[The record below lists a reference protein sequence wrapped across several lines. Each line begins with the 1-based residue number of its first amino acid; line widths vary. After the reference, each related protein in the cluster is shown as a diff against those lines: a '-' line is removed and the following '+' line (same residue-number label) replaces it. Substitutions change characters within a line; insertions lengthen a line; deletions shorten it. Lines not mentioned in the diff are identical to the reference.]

1 MPGKATGETK
11 KEYFILY
18 IALYTYKM
26 INDLYTQKIGSS
38 KLNYKD
44 RATEKYIGASKIQR
58 LLALGK

>member
-1 MPGKATGETK
+1 
-11 KEYFILY
+11 
-18 IALYTYKM
+18 M